1 MNKLLLAPLAL
12 ALTPFALAQ
21 SPVKAPAKTPAKA
34 PAKTPAKSEPTI
46 KNEPEAKITLPAQAT
61 LVDDVVVPIPSEI
74 FGVLDKLGKPPHWD
88 QVLRETKDEVLGR
101 ESVQIA
107 LQFGTV
113 IAEGFI
119 AVEAENVEEVKKIG
133 GTVRKLAKALSVD
146 THVEKHANAILES
159 ADKKD
164 WVNVRKELDKTLKD
178 VKNAMNELGSES
190 LSQLISLGGWL
201 RGTEALTFVVG
212 KAYTQDGAELLHQP
226 VLLDYFEK
234 RLSNMPARYKKHPLI
249 ADVQK
254 GVIEI
259 RPLVG
264 IQDGSQISEK
274 SVKDVGS
281 VAERLVKS
289 INSKIN

>member
-12 ALTPFALAQ
+12 VVLPLALAE
-21 SPVKAPAKTPAKA
+21 PPAK
-34 PAKTPAKSEPTI
+34 I
-46 KNEPEAKITLPAQAT
+46 DVRRLPSQAT
-61 LVDDVVVPIPSEI
+61 LVDNVVVPIPSEI
-74 FGVLDKLGKPPHWD
+74 FSVLDRMGRPHWEQVLRTTKD
-88 QVLRETKDEVLGR
+88 QVLGEQP
-101 ESVQIA
+101 QIA

-119 AVEAENVEEVKKIG
+119 AVEAENVEEVKRIG
-133 GTVRKLAKALSVD
+133 STVRKLATALGVD
-146 THVEKHANAILES
+146 KHVEQHAKAILDS

-164 WVNVRKELDKTLKD
+164 WINVRKELDKTLKD
-178 VKNAMNELGSES
+178 VKNAMSELNSES
-190 LSQLISLGGWL
+190 LSQLVSLGGWL
-201 RGTEALTFVVG
+201 RGTEALTHVVG

-226 VLLDYFEK
+226 VLLEYFER
-234 RLSNMPARYKKHPLI
+234 RLANMPAKWKKHPLI
-249 ADVQK
+249 SEVQK
-254 GVIEI
+254 GVVEI

-264 IQDGSQISEK
+264 IEDGTHISEK

>member
-12 ALTPFALAQ
+12 ALSPLALA
-21 SPVKAPAKTPAKA
+21 
-34 PAKTPAKSEPTI
+34 EPR
-46 KNEPEAKITLPAQAT
+46 AKIVISELPSQAT
-61 LVDDVVVPIPSEI
+61 LVDDVVVPVPSEV
-74 FGVLDKLGKPPHWD
+74 FGVLDKLGKPHWE
-88 QVLRETKDEVLGR
+88 QVLRPTKDEVLG

-133 GTVRKLAKALSVD
+133 GTVRKLATALSVD
-146 THVEKHANAILES
+146 KHVEKHANAILTS
-159 ADKKD
+159 ADKRD
-164 WVNVRKELDKTLKD
+164 WVNVRKELDRTLKD
-178 VKNAMNELGSES
+178 VKNAMIELNSES

-201 RGTEALTFVVG
+201 RGTEALTQVVG

-226 VLLDYFEK
+226 VLLEYFEK
-234 RLSNMPARYKKHPLI
+234 RLANMPPRYKKHPLI
-249 ADVQK
+249 GDVQK
-254 GVIEI
+254 GVVEI

-264 IQDGSQISEK
+264 IDDGSRISEK
-274 SVKDVGS
+274 SVKDVGN

-289 INSKIN
+289 INTKIK